1 MLLCGAEASH
11 AQEHKGQQQQGQ
23 AQEEEAQGICQRGSQ
38 AQGGCQRRNGGEE
51 EEGAPKKTHCTVP
64 PATAPGQVLKEI
76 ANASAEAGQ
85 WENKLKE
92 SNVPNPESS
101 KSRSLDLRCV
111 SMPLSLVVTQ
121 GAELDVLPLGGHY
134 GHA

>member
-23 AQEEEAQGICQRGSQ
+23 AQEE
-38 AQGGCQRRNGGEE
+38 
-51 EEGAPKKTHCTVP
+51 
-64 PATAPGQVLKEI
+64 ATAPGQVLKEI

-92 SNVPNPESS
+92 SN
-101 KSRSLDLRCV
+101 LRCV